1 MAKEY
6 SYDPTGPVK
15 TRDLRVCK
23 FYAKLLKNKFNDLPD
38 ISCQD
43 IEICRHELNNAIHQC
58 APNEIA
64 IRSLMSALES
74 MREENILPDESF
86 NWLKKNERATF
97 WLWATL
103 HNMDDIEL
111 KYMCG
116 YINESLHDGIPTI
129 WYQRLNLSLSPT
141 NHQDRI
147 NLIIAFMD
155 ELIFPA
161 PPVMHRKKTL
171 MENLK
176 QKWKTVFARPL
187 PFKWLPVNDEDA
199 VLWAWESLKKHQSGT
214 FGSFGN
220 TGPLL
225 TQWFSPVSHS
235 ERALALQAALDV
247 WDAPDSR
254 RLFLL
259 NLNKAWNQ
267 QKLRKSRTD
276 KKAINTYLKNETK
289 TRLDLMAEH
298 NRLRIGDMLEKLI
311 NEYYQEHFCR
321 QHNHTETETRLT
333 TNSEAH
339 SK

>member
-187 PFKWLPVNDEDA
+187 PLKWLPVNDEDA

-225 TQWFSPVSHS
+225 TQWF
-235 ERALALQAALDV
+235 
-247 WDAPDSR
+247 W
-254 RLFLL
+254 
-259 NLNKAWNQ
+259 
-267 QKLRKSRTD
+267 
-276 KKAINTYLKNETK
+276 
-289 TRLDLMAEH
+289 
-298 NRLRIGDMLEKLI
+298 
-311 NEYYQEHFCR
+311 
-321 QHNHTETETRLT
+321 
-333 TNSEAH
+333 
-339 SK
+339 

>member
-6 SYDPTGPVK
+6 PYGPTGPVK

-23 FYAKLLKNKFNDLPD
+23 FYAELLKNKFIDFPD
-38 ISCQD
+38 IPCQD
-43 IEICRHELNNAIHQC
+43 TEICRHALNNAINKY
-58 APNEIA
+58 APNEFA
-64 IRSLMSALES
+64 IKSLMFELES

-103 HNMDDIEL
+103 HDMDDTEL

-116 YINESLHDGIPTI
+116 HNNESLRDGISTI
-129 WYQRLNLSLSPT
+129 WYQHFKLSSSPT

-147 NLIIAFMD
+147 SLIIAFMD
-155 ELIFPA
+155 KLIFPA
-161 PPVMHRKKTL
+161 PPLTHRKKML
-171 MENLK
+171 MESLK
-176 QKWKTVFARPL
+176 QRWKAVFARPL
-187 PFKWLPVNDEDA
+187 PLKWLPDNDEDA
-199 VLWAWESLKKHQSGT
+199 VLWAWESLKKHQSGI

-220 TGPLL
+220 TGPRM

-235 ERALALQAALDV
+235 ERALALQAALDI

-311 NEYYQEHFCR
+311 NEYYQEHYCR
-321 QHNHTETETRLT
+321 QHNHTETGTPADDR
-333 TNSEAH
+333 S
-339 SK
+339 

>member
-187 PFKWLPVNDEDA
+187 PLKWLPVNDEDA

-225 TQWFSPVSHS
+225 NRPGFPG
-235 ERALALQAALDV
+235 EYFICELRL
-247 WDAPDSR
+247 PDHYFR
-254 RLFLL
+254 W
-259 NLNKAWNQ
+259 K
-267 QKLRKSRTD
+267 
-276 KKAINTYLKNETK
+276 
-289 TRLDLMAEH
+289 H
-298 NRLRIGDMLEKLI
+298 
-311 NEYYQEHFCR
+311 
-321 QHNHTETETRLT
+321 
-333 TNSEAH
+333 
-339 SK
+339 